1 VTHNL
6 SGQNL
11 GGLTLTPGVYGFSS
25 SAQLTGGLTLNAL
38 GNPNA
43 LFVIN
48 VGSTLTTASGASIS
62 LINGAQAS
70 NVFFKVGS
78 SATLGSTTAFQ
89 GDIVALLSI
98 TLDDIES
105 GPGWQENIE
114 NNAGRRRP
122 RSRDCLELFSVTK
135 ARHAVAF
142 GGKSHIEK
150 IANCRII
157 VDDKYLIADA
167 A

>member
-1 VTHNL
+1 VTAGKPCRPEFRIAFSRVKARPSTDNL
-6 SGQNL
+6 
-11 GGLTLTPGVYGFSS
+11 
-25 SAQLTGGLTLNAL
+25 ANAL
-38 GNPNA
+38 RDGSAGERLFYEIEGPVFYRLDRRRNAGNARHDNE
-43 LFVIN
+43 
-48 VGSTLTTASGASIS
+48 GSGVAGSI
-62 LINGAQAS
+62 
-70 NVFFKVGS
+70 
-78 SATLGSTTAFQ
+78 
-89 GDIVALLSI
+89 DILEN
-98 TLDDIES
+98 IES